1 MALPGFPKKLLW
13 VNSSLKCFKAGQP
26 VFVLAKQPLH
36 ATFSSLTLYSI
47 QYSAI
52 TSTFRTC
59 ILRLSRKL
67 PGQCHFLYLSE
78 LSLSSWLIRQS
89 NQSIRDTSLGGF
101 NPKKHHLRIIIPWLP
116 FHPIIPFPC
125 LKMKHPFKH
134 IMRNM
139 KIKHCPIIPS
149 SHFIYLNMF
158 SACWPSENHL
168 RNIGGTSRT
177 AIFSCSSMTS
187 SKSSETSSNIGTQE
201 NYIKINIWNQKH
213 KKGL

>member
-89 NQSIRDTSLGGF
+89 NHSIYS
-101 NPKKHHLRIIIPWLP
+101 
-116 FHPIIPFPC
+116 
-125 LKMKHPFKH
+125 
-134 IMRNM
+134 
-139 KIKHCPIIPS
+139 
-149 SHFIYLNMF
+149 
-158 SACWPSENHL
+158 
-168 RNIGGTSRT
+168 
-177 AIFSCSSMTS
+177 IFSFKPWFHMARLHLSLRWKTLFPRCRNRLDSVWEATGVTYVV
-187 SKSSETSSNIGTQE
+187 KCANHDTQNIPNHFDSLLVWMAHWQCEPFQYHFWNLGT
-201 NYIKINIWNQKH
+201 YST
-213 KKGL
+213 